1 MSRRT
6 KAFVSIPA
14 ALGVLYLASTV
25 VHWQGSE
32 PKRFFVYLIMAVI
45 CSVFQVK
52 RPGFGTAFSVSL
64 PFVLI
69 SIVELSLP
77 EAVVVGC
84 AAALAQCLW
93 ARSRATDTIL
103 AVGML
108 ATVIATADFGYRA
121 LLPSFVQNAT
131 IRLFVAA
138 AALFVANTFPAA

>member
-6 KAFVSIPA
+6 KIFVSIPA
-14 ALGVLYLASTV
+14 ALGVLYLISIL

-32 PKRFFVYLIMAVI
+32 PRGFFVYLIMAVVL
-45 CSVFQVK
+45 SVFQVK
-52 RPGFGTAFSVSL
+52 RPGFGTAFSISL

-77 EAVVVGC
+77 EAVAVGC

-93 ARSRATDTIL
+93 ARSKVTDVLL

-108 ATVIATADFGYRA
+108 ATVIATADFAYRS
-121 LLPSFVQNAT
+121 LLP
-131 IRLFVAA
+131 
-138 AALFVANTFPAA
+138 P